1 MARAMPTSPAM
12 TPRRAVV
19 GELSHF
25 SDKIKRMVATKY
37 VISMKVSVGIMA
49 FSARWI

>member
-1 MARAMPTSPAM
+1 MASAIPTSPAI

-25 SDKIKRMVATKY
+25 RDKMKSMVATKY
-37 VISMKVSVGIMA
+37 VISMKVSAGIMA